1 MIKTEN
7 YINNQNI
14 EPYDIN
20 MGFDCDDFDFNA
32 AFQEALYGV
41 MSDKELALEEK
52 VKRMEFIVTEGTSLI
67 YREFIDF
74 RAMAAQIQ
82 MMCNH
87 DHAMKDFLSNSDVL
101 TGLLSDSQDNSFN
114 KDHNHDHDHKK
125 LNTEEIDEEDDEDE
139 DGMLKT
145 KKKKRT
151 NWLDFF
157 VKSKKLEL

>member
-1 MIKTEN
+1 MIETEN

-20 MGFDCDDFDFNA
+20 MGFECDDFDFNA

-52 VKRMEFIVTEGTSLI
+52 VKRMEFIVTEGTSHI
-67 YREFIDF
+67 YKEFIDF

-82 MMCNH
+82 MVCNH

-101 TGLLSDSQDNSFN
+101 SGLVNGGNEKSFD
-114 KDHNHDHDHKK
+114 KDHKHDHDHDSKK
-125 LNTEEIDEEDDEDE
+125 IDTDDIDEEDDDDE
-139 DGMLKT
+139 DDESKT
-145 KKKKRT
+145 KKKKKT
-151 NWLDFF
+151 NWLAFLLSR
-157 VKSKKLEL
+157 KN